1 MAARTDTSPRKR
13 AVQARSRATV
23 DAILEAT
30 AHILVR
36 EGYDRAST
44 NKVAERAGVSIGSLY
59 QYFPGKEALVA
70 ALLERHLGEMDA
82 VLRAALPRLAAEPI
96 DRAARSIVRVMV
108 EAHAVDP
115 ALHKVFVEQVPRIGK
130 LERVEG
136 LEREMTA
143 LVRGYLE
150 ARRDELVVRDLD
162 LAAFIVVGVVESL
175 THAAVLSRQDLL
187 GERFV
192 EEVSAVVIRY
202 LTGRAPD
209 APRGRRARAPG
220 SRRAASRRA
229 GARALD
235 PALDLLGHD

>member
-1 MAARTDTSPRKR
+1 MPARTDTNPRKR

-70 ALLERHLGEMDA
+70 ALLERHLAEMDE

-96 DRAARSIVRVMV
+96 DRAARRVVQVMV
-108 EAHAVDP
+108 DAHAVNP

-130 LERVEG
+130 LGRVESI
-136 LEREMTA
+136 EREMTA

-150 ARRDELVVRDLD
+150 VRRGELAVRDLD

-192 EEVSAVVIRY
+192 EEVSAVVVGY
-202 LTGRAPD
+202 LTGDRRRARGPA
-209 APRGRRARAPG
+209 APRRAGPARPGRRAEARR
-220 SRRAASRRA
+220 SRRVAQ
-229 GARALD
+229 AR
-235 PALDLLGHD
+235 

>member
-1 MAARTDTSPRKR
+1 MPARADTNPRKQ
-13 AVQARSRATV
+13 AVQARSQATV

-70 ALLERHLGEMDA
+70 ALLERHLAEMDA

-96 DRAARSIVRVMV
+96 DRAARSIVQVMV

-136 LEREMTA
+136 FEREMTA

-150 ARRDELVVRDLD
+150 ARRDELIVRDLD

-192 EEVSAVVIRY
+192 EEVSAVVVRY
-202 LTGRAPD
+202 LTAGTAR
-209 APRGRRARAPG
+209 RGGRRAPTASKRSRIRASPARPG
-220 SRRAASRRA
+220 SRSRSP
-229 GARALD
+229 G
-235 PALDLLGHD
+235 